1 MGNLGI
7 EELDWEIE
15 GLKNWGIEEGDRD
28 SDGVCD
34 WKYREALRVSN
45 RNRYRYRNRFLKSLS
60 ASAALEPTYVLLSL

>member
-1 MGNLGI
+1 M
-7 EELDWEIE
+7 IE

-34 WKYREALRVSN
+34 WKYRETLRHSN
-45 RNRYRYRNRFLKSLS
+45 RNRYRDRYRNRFLKSLS